1 MTEQNKQ
8 EEKNVK
14 IFYLEN
20 MLHNKYGFNQ
30 KLSSFLSKF
39 IVDFSENLF
48 NDYDYEKVKHIRNAQ
63 SNIGIVAPI
72 KNSQTKITF
81 YIGLMDKDTFT
92 YKFSKDEAISK
103 IVEIIGD
110 CTIQEAIGF
119 YTRSDGKKIKI
130 ETLVAIV
137 FRKEYK
143 KNFSYSKAKIL
154 KEIFNQSS
162 IITEE
167 SENIKIKFNDESKEF
182 EKIIEDLMDEYD
194 LNREEAIQAYNMG
207 L

>member
-20 MLHNKYGFNQ
+20 MLRNKYGFNQ

-72 KNSQTKITF
+72 NNSQTKITF
-81 YIGLMDKDTFT
+81 SL
-92 YKFSKDEAISK
+92 
-103 IVEIIGD
+103 
-110 CTIQEAIGF
+110 
-119 YTRSDGKKIKI
+119 
-130 ETLVAIV
+130 
-137 FRKEYK
+137 
-143 KNFSYSKAKIL
+143 
-154 KEIFNQSS
+154 
-162 IITEE
+162 
-167 SENIKIKFNDESKEF
+167 IKFHLLYPIFSQATVSMACAGYDKKYLQTHC
-182 EKIIEDLMDEYD
+182 KIY
-194 LNREEAIQAYNMG
+194 
-207 L
+207 

>member
-14 IFYLEN
+14 IFYVEN
-20 MLHNKYGFNQ
+20 MLRNKYGFNQ

-48 NDYDYEKVKHIRNAQ
+48 NEYDYEKVMHIRNAQ
-63 SNIGIVAPI
+63 SNLWIVAPI
-72 KNSQTKITF
+72 KNSQNKITF

-103 IVEIIGD
+103 IIEILGD

-119 YTRSDGKKIKI
+119 YTRADGKRMKI
-130 ETLVAIV
+130 ETLIAIV
-137 FRKEYK
+137 FKKEIEK
-143 KNFSYSKAKIL
+143 DFAYSKAKIL

-182 EKIIEDLMDEYD
+182 EKIIRDLMKEYD
-194 LNREEAIQAYNMG
+194 LNREEAIHAYNMG
-207 L
+207 W